1 MMVLELVAALAI
13 DQLFGEPRR
22 HPLVAF
28 GHCVSAVETR
38 FYRADQSARRQQFAG
53 LLGWALLVLPPVAL
67 LWTLLSTLPNLWQS
81 IITVLTLAFC
91 LGGRSLGEH
100 ARAVAGPLVRG
111 DLGTARQRVAMLV
124 SRDTRALDEGGISR
138 ATIESV
144 LENGNDAIFASL
156 FWFALGG
163 APAALLHRLANTLDA
178 RWGYRSARYENFGRA
193 AARLDDLLNWVPARL
208 CALVYALVGHWLAAV
223 RCWRAQA
230 RHAASPNGGPV
241 MAAGAGALQIRL
253 GGPAMYAGQRENRPI
268 LGCGREARAAD
279 IPRAL
284 ALLRRG
290 TLLWV
295 LVIALASLLHGISA

>member
-13 DQLFGEPRR
+13 DWLFGEPRH

-38 FYRADQSARRQQFAG
+38 FYRADQSARRQQLAG

-67 LWTLLSTLPNLWQS
+67 LWTLLSNLSSLWQG
-81 IITVLTLAFC
+81 IIAVLTLAFC
-91 LGGRSLGEH
+91 LGGRSLSEH
-100 ARAVAGPLVRG
+100 ARAVAGPLARG
-111 DLGTARQRVAMLV
+111 DLGAARQQVAMLV

-193 AARLDDLLNWVPARL
+193 AARLDDLLNWLPARL
-208 CALVYALVGHWLAAV
+208 CALAYALVGHWLAAV
-223 RCWRAQA
+223 RCWRTQA
-230 RHAASPNGGPV
+230 SHAASPNGGPV

-253 GGPAMYAGQRENRPI
+253 GGPAIYAGQRENRPI
-268 LGCGREARAAD
+268 LGCGREARPAD

-290 TLLWV
+290 ILLWL
-295 LVIALASLLHGISA
+295 LVIALVTLLQEISV